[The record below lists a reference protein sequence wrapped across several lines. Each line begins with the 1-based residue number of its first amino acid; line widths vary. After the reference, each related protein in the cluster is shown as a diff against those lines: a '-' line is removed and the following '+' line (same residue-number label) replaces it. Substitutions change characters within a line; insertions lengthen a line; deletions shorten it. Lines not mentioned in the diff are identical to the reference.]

1 MIAIFSRETREGLE
15 EAEEMKD
22 HEESESFIVEKISLF
37 LSQEESEDFM
47 LSLSAG
53 NGELN

>member
-1 MIAIFSRETREGLE
+1 
-15 EAEEMKD
+15 MKD
-22 HEESESFIVEKISLF
+22 DEESEAFIVEKISLF

-47 LSLSAG
+47 LSLSAE